1 MSSPGGRRPPGMID
15 LHPAADRLRG
25 VLAALGDADLFR
37 PTPCPKASV
46 GDLVDHI
53 GTFAVAFGQK
63 AGGSAADTPGVGG
76 PPPPADAGRLGADWR
91 DRIDAD
97 LAAAWDDP
105 AAWEGMTTAG
115 GIEMPSEV
123 AGAVA
128 LDELLVHGWDVAV
141 ASGQA
146 YDVSDEEVAAARGF
160 VETFAD
166 VPRDGTLFGPEVAVD
181 PDAPPFHQ
189 LLGLTGRDP
198 AWSPPS

>member
-1 MSSPGGRRPPGMID
+1 MID
-15 LHPAADRLRG
+15 LHPATDRLRG

-53 GTFAVAFGQK
+53 GTFAVAFGHK
-63 AGGSAADTPGVGG
+63 AGGTAADAPGVGG
-76 PPPPADAGRLGADWR
+76 PPPPPDAGRLGPDWR
-91 DRIDAD
+91 ERIDAD
-97 LAAAWDDP
+97 LAALATAWDDP

-123 AGAVA
+123 AGQVA

-141 ASGQA
+141 AAGQP
-146 YDVSDEEVAAARGF
+146 YEVSDEEVAAARSF
-160 VETFAD
+160 VDTFAD
-166 VPRDGTLFGPEVAVD
+166 VPRDGMLFGPEVAVGA
-181 PDAPPFHQ
+181 DAPPFHQ

-198 AWSPPS
+198 AWTAPI